1 MIGLGLTPETAEKF
15 FMAIDVD
22 GTGGVEVAELFRAGA
37 FLRGGGAKKGATDPT
52 SPVVRK
58 ASQPEVSTSAVK
70 LTTEGSSAPAA
81 NGVVAVGVAPVP
93 AKPPMGSADL
103 QLKLEALKTK
113 LKNRAQWWTQERWDP
128 TYEMR
133 STLRY
138 YGQAAWSTSSTC
150 RRHRRQ
156 RASPSSPIASAGCH
170 SLRATMRARRQPRAS
185 LPKGRTA

>member
-37 FLRGGGAKKGATDPT
+37 FLRGGGAKKGATEPT
-52 SPVVRK
+52 SPFRNG
-58 ASQPEVSTSAVK
+58 SQPEVSTSAVK

-81 NGVVAVGVAPVP
+81 NGVVAVGVTPVP
-93 AKPPMGSADL
+93 AKQPMSSADL

-133 STLRY
+133 STLRFLKPNKMADAKVRIRMAPPY
-138 YGQAAWSTSSTC
+138 IFKAGRVEARAPAAPRLPAPARPPPTPSTTPP
-150 RRHRRQ
+150 
-156 RASPSSPIASAGCH
+156 SPF
-170 SLRATMRARRQPRAS
+170 
-185 LPKGRTA
+185 